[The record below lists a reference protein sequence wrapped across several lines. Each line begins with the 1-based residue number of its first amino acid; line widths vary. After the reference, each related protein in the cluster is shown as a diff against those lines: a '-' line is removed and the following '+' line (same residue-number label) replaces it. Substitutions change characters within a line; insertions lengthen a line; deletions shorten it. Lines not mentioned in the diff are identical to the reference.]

1 VRVEMKKIEK
11 SKFLKFMD
19 WMEEIIDMKG
29 GTWVGLFSVTY
40 LYRLMA
46 TKPVTSEEVAL
57 YGVVLGAFT
66 IHRTV
71 KAAKAGQG
79 E

>member
-1 VRVEMKKIEK
+1 MRKEK
-11 SKFLKFMD
+11 LLKLFD
-19 WMEEIIDMKG
+19 YLEQIIDMKG

-46 TKPVTSEEVAL
+46 TKPVTTEEVAL

-66 IHRTV
+66 LNKTV
-71 KAAKAGQG
+71 KAVKDGRR
-79 E
+79 